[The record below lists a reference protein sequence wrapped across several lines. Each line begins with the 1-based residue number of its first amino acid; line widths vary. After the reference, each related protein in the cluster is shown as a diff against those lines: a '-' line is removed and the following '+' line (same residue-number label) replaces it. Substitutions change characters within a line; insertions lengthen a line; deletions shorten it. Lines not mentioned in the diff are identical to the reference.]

1 MSFRDIFLLPN
12 LITLIRF
19 FSAIYLFIYFIPE
32 EFNSFIL
39 IFIIAIIGLSD
50 SLDGIVARKFNLVS
64 KLGIIL
70 DPLTDRIV
78 FIILLFWLS
87 SIIPQYFL
95 YAVLIREV
103 LVLLGSIYVLLT
115 GASIN
120 VSQKGKFATVFLFV
134 LICLYVLNST
144 ISIPFLDQFSIVVII
159 FYFYVAFEYLYN
171 LIYKSDNET
180 IPLDSS
186 SSSAEEP
193 LYILSLLNNE
203 LMSSSW
209 KLINKNYNIGRS
221 SENNIILDDITVSR
235 NHALLSVSKD
245 NINIVDNNSTNGIY
259 INNEIT
265 NSCKI
270 KSGDKIQIGK
280 YLLLLT
286 EVTK

>member
-159 FYFYVAFEYLYN
+159 FYFYVAFDYLYN
-171 LIYKSDNET
+171 LIYKSG
-180 IPLDSS
+180 LR
-186 SSSAEEP
+186 
-193 LYILSLLNNE
+193 YISFRFFKQLSC
-203 LMSSSW
+203 S
-209 KLINKNYNIGRS
+209 
-221 SENNIILDDITVSR
+221 
-235 NHALLSVSKD
+235 
-245 NINIVDNNSTNGIY
+245 
-259 INNEIT
+259 
-265 NSCKI
+265 
-270 KSGDKIQIGK
+270 
-280 YLLLLT
+280 
-286 EVTK
+286 